1 MNATMMS
8 GTLSIIS
15 LGEVVVR
22 AFWLRKKTMNLCGC
36 DSEDREHGVVAEEF
50 YNVVRNTNNHTM

>member
-15 LGEVVVR
+15 LREVVVR
-22 AFWLRKKTMNLCGC
+22 AFWLRKKPLNLCGC
-36 DSEDREHGVVAEEF
+36 DSEEREHGVVTEEF